1 LKQKASCNNKDFFT
15 GMGKR
20 ELFEMTQKNL
30 VAKKSIPLTR
40 QRRGAS
46 WKNVFLRIKKEKHFP
61 LIKFFFFI
69 PELSFFFVFL
79 YSPNMRK

>member
-1 LKQKASCNNKDFFT
+1 LCHYLKFEAESFLQQQGFFT

-40 QRRGAS
+40 QRRVAS
-46 WKNVFLRIKKEKHFP
+46 WESVFLRIRKGKHFP
-61 LIKFFFFI
+61 FIKFFFF
-69 PELSFFFVFL
+69 F
-79 YSPNMRK
+79 

>member
-40 QRRGAS
+40 QRRGTS
-46 WKNVFLRIKKEKHFP
+46 WKNVFFRIKKEKHFP
-61 LIKFFFFI
+61 LIKFFFFL
-69 PELSFFFVFL
+69 PELSFFFLFS
-79 YSPNMRK
+79 YIHQI